1 MTEEKP
7 RSDQGEIF
15 ILQSKNFEIITAQ
28 RYDALMRMLEKT
40 VALPIK
46 FKKSAKL
53 ALCLI

>member
-28 RYDALMRMLEKT
+28 RYDA
-40 VALPIK
+40 
-46 FKKSAKL
+46 
-53 ALCLI
+53 